1 MKRILVPLTF
11 ILALLLTACSYTTN
25 FVILNATAQPVEL
38 RYKLKASPRDVLQV
52 AGEPRKTAGE
62 KLQNSDKEWRL
73 LAPGE
78 YSVDSEARTVTI
90 RLMPHEAVL
99 VRQLT
104 NYGGHDDTSDAE
116 AFAVE
121 EIRLNGASGEV
132 ILQGDQAR
140 RSFQRESDNLYTLTY
155 R

>member
-25 FVILNATAQPVEL
+25 FVILNTTAQPVEL
-38 RYKLKASPRDVLQV
+38 RYKLKDSPRDVLEV
-52 AGEPRKTAGE
+52 AGAPRKTAGD
-62 KLQNSDKEWRL
+62 KLRNSDKEWRL

-78 YSVDSEARTVTI
+78 YSVDREARTVAI

>member
-1 MKRILVPLTF
+1 MKRVFIFLTF
-11 ILALLLTACSYTTN
+11 AFVLLLTACSYTTN
-25 FVILNATAQPVEL
+25 FVILNATDQPVEL
-38 RYKLKASPRDVLQV
+38 RYQLKDTPRDVIQV

-62 KLQNSDKEWRL
+62 KLRNSDKEWRL

-78 YSVDSEARTVTI
+78 YAVNREARTVTI

-116 AFAVE
+116 AFAIE
-121 EIRLNGASGEV
+121 EIRLDGASGV
-132 ILQGDQAR
+132 VTHQGDQAR
-140 RSFQRESDNLYTLTY
+140 RSFIRESDNLYTLTY